1 MASMAG
7 HGTLD
12 AVGLIPGPGELADG
26 INGLWYAAEG
36 NAVDS
41 SLSFAGMLPFA
52 GWAATGGKVL
62 RHADE
67 ASLAQRI
74 MSAERTG
81 SGLKADASH
90 RAASFLSEAQLEAG
104 TSFTIR
110 GGDDI
115 ARELLQTPGGMN
127 GSSGIFEYILDP
139 TKGVTHQRF
148 IPGGGITGTP
158 NQVVPR

>member
-1 MASMAG
+1 MTRLFCILL
-7 HGTLD
+7 TL
-12 AVGLIPGPGELADG
+12 L
-26 INGLWYAAEG
+26 Y
-36 NAVDS
+36 
-41 SLSFAGMLPFA
+41 SLSGPVMGGYSDFSR
-52 GWAATGGKVL
+52 WSNAANNAPT
-62 RHADE
+62 
-67 ASLAQRI
+67 LAQRI
-74 MSAERTG
+74 IAAERTG

-90 RAASFLSEAQLEAG
+90 RAAGFLSEAQLNAG

-110 GGDDI
+110 GGDDV

-127 GSSGIFEYILDP
+127 GKSGIFEYILDP